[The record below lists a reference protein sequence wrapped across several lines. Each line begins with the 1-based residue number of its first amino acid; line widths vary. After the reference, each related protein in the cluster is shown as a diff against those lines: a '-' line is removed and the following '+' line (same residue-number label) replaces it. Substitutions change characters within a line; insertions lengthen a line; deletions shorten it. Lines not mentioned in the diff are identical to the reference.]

1 MTQALDEI
9 KIGGLGASRK
19 RVEDNRFIRGK
30 GNYTDDIVLPGM
42 LHMEILRSPLAH
54 ARIKSIDTS
63 KAWQIPGVHL
73 VLTGEMMATRNL
85 AWMPTLSYDTQAVLA
100 TDKVRFQGQE
110 VACVIAD
117 DPYIAKDACEAIDV
131 EYEPLPAIVNPAQ
144 AAGRGRAGHPRRQ
157 GEPGQQ
163 RHLRLGGRR
172 RGRHRPGVRAGGR
185 DLQAAAALPALA
197 PVADRVLRVDRG
209 LQPGHLEAHRVH
221 DDPGAA
227 HHPGRGRA
235 GGRAARA
242 HDPDRLARTSA
253 AASATRCRSTPGYVC
268 SILASILLERP
279 VKWIE
284 DKSGNLISTGFA
296 RDIYLDGEMAL
307 RKDGKILGV
316 RMHCDADHGAFFSD
330 AQPSKFKIGLLH
342 SAFACYDIPAAH
354 LTARGTY
361 TNKAPGGVA
370 YRCSF
375 RVTEAMFFQ
384 ERMIQ
389 AAADDLGMD
398 QAEFRRMNFVRD
410 DDFPHRTPFGF
421 LTDSGQYAQVPGRR
435 AEGGRL
441 RGLPP
446 AAGGG
451 ARPGA
456 GCSASGIS
464 TMTEPLGAGNSREY
478 DILGIKM
485 FDSADLKVHMT
496 GKAILR
502 TGAKTQGQ
510 GHETTWAQ
518 IVAHEL
524 GIPAE
529 DVVVEEGD
537 TDTAP
542 FGMGTYASRSTPV
555 AGAAVAMVS
564 RKIRAKARKLAA
576 HLLEVSEEDVE
587 WELGRFYVRSAPDRG
602 VTIQECAMAA
612 YSNMPDGM
620 EPGLENTAY
629 YDPPNL
635 TWPFA
640 CYIVT
645 VEVDPETGVW
655 DVLNMVAVDDC
666 GVRINPMIVEGQI
679 MGGLTEAYAMANMQF
694 ITFDAEGNC
703 VGSNY
708 MDYLLPT
715 AWETPGFELHSE
727 VVTPC
732 PHHPIGAK
740 GIGEC
745 AAVGGP
751 AAFVNAV
758 MDAIVRHRGPQHRHA
773 AAARPGLGGHHL
785 APRRLRR
792 AAGELG
798 RLTGSQRMD
807 GWGVLEQ
814 AGELARRGQAFALAT
829 VVWRQGPSSGQ
840 QGSRAIITAAGELHG
855 WIGGACAEPAV
866 IREARRVI
874 AEGEPRLLLLGTPE
888 QFGAAVPEGMTVV
901 PISCQSEGAL
911 EVYIEPVLPAPH
923 LVVVGRSPM
932 AQTLADLA
940 RALGWRTELID
951 GPDFSAADAD
961 ERSMV
966 VVATQG
972 HGDEE
977 AVEQAVAARPA
988 YLGLVG
994 SPRRGAAVL
1003 GYLADRG
1010 VPKDQLD
1017 RVTVPA
1023 GLDLGRPRTGR
1034 SPSPSWP
1041 SSSSC
1046 APPATL
1052 AARPVP
1058 TAPARARPALPDPG
1072 RSLRAAAPE
1081 PARRRRGHRPRPS
1094 TRSAG

>member
-1 MTQALDEI
+1 VSQALDEI

-19 RVEDNRFIRGK
+19 RVEDSRFIRGK
-30 GNYTDDIVLPGM
+30 GNYTDDITLPGM

-63 KAWQIPGVHL
+63 KAWDIPGVHL

-131 EYEPLPAIVNPAQ
+131 DYEPLPVIVNPRQ
-144 AAGRGRAGHPRRQ
+144 AVADG
-157 GEPGQQ
+157 
-163 RHLRLGGRR
+163 
-172 RGRHRPGVRAGGR
+172 
-185 DLQAAAALPALA
+185 A
-197 PVADRVLRVDRG
+197 PVIRDDKESQVGNVIYDWEVGDKAGTDRAFEQADLVSK
-209 LQPGHLEAHRVH
+209 LQLHYPRS
-221 DDPGAA
+221 
-227 HHPGRGRA
+227 HPSPIECCGSIADFNRA
-235 GGRAARA
+235 TSKLTVYMTTQAPHIIRAAVALVAELPEHMIRIIS
-242 HDPDRLARTSA
+242 PDIGGGFGNKVPVY
-253 AASATRCRSTPGYVC
+253 PGYVC

-296 RDIYLDGEMAL
+296 RDVYLDGEMAL
-307 RKDGKILGV
+307 RRD
-316 RMHCDADHGAFFSD
+316 
-330 AQPSKFKIGLLH
+330 
-342 SAFACYDIPAAH
+342 
-354 LTARGTY
+354 
-361 TNKAPGGVA
+361 

-384 ERMIQ
+384 ERMVQ

-410 DDFPHRTPFGF
+410 EDFPHRTPFGF
-421 LTDSGQYAQVPGRR
+421 LTDSGQYAKCLDVGLTAIDYEEFRR
-435 AEGGRL
+435 EQAEARKRGRL
-441 RGLPP
+441 LGL
-446 AAGGG
+446 
-451 ARPGA
+451 
-456 GCSASGIS
+456 GIS

-485 FDSADLKVHMT
+485 FDSAELKVHMT
-496 GKAILR
+496 GKAIVR

-518 IVAHEL
+518 IVSHEL
-524 GIPAE
+524 GIPA
-529 DVVVEEGD
+529 DDIVVEEGD

-640 CYIVT
+640 VYIVT

-655 DVLNMVAVDDC
+655 DVLKMVAVDDC

-694 ITFDAEGNC
+694 ITFDADGNC

-708 MDYLLPT
+708 MDYLLPS

-758 MDAIVRHRGPQHRHA
+758 IDA
-773 AAARPGLGGHHL
+773 LGG
-785 APRRLRR
+785 
-792 AAGELG
+792 
-798 RLTGSQRMD
+798 TGVRNIDM
-807 GWGVLEQ
+807 
-814 AGELARRGQAFALAT
+814 
-829 VVWRQGPSSGQ
+829 P
-840 QGSRAIITAAGELHG
+840 
-855 WIGGACAEPAV
+855 
-866 IREARRVI
+866 
-874 AEGEPRLLLLGTPE
+874 LLP
-888 QFGAAVPEGMTVV
+888 
-901 PISCQSEGAL
+901 
-911 EVYIEPVLPAPH
+911 
-923 LVVVGRSPM
+923 
-932 AQTLADLA
+932 
-940 RALGWRTELID
+940 
-951 GPDFSAADAD
+951 
-961 ERSMV
+961 
-966 VVATQG
+966 
-972 HGDEE
+972 
-977 AVEQAVAARPA
+977 
-988 YLGLVG
+988 
-994 SPRRGAAVL
+994 
-1003 GYLADRG
+1003 
-1010 VPKDQLD
+1010 D
-1017 RVTVPA
+1017 RVWEAITYRRDVS
-1023 GLDLGRPRTGR
+1023 G
-1034 SPSPSWP
+1034 
-1041 SSSSC
+1041 
-1046 APPATL
+1046 APP
-1052 AARPVP
+1052 V
-1058 TAPARARPALPDPG
+1058 RADD
-1072 RSLRAAAPE
+1072 
-1081 PARRRRGHRPRPS
+1081 
-1094 TRSAG
+1094 